1 MTFKELFA
9 SVKKKFLEHPE
20 IVIDRE
26 RLSVNITD
34 IFGNSFYILWDN
46 NKISVEP
53 FEYRDNDVHIIA
65 SQHDLIL
72 LFTERQ
78 YLFATNQEL
87 NIRGSFDDV
96 MAFQRILSYITKDNF
111 YVVQE
116 EMILN
121 LLRNQSVVKQ
131 DLEIIMQALHLLL
144 SNNLIGM
151 TEKISIGKELG
162 ADSCLGSSD

>member
-111 YVVQE
+111 YVVQAE
-116 EMILN
+116 TSINWPFPIWKSGNCLYGRFKNGFGKHPVRMRQNWMYSVKHFQVEMQSALN
-121 LLRNQSVVKQ
+121 
-131 DLEIIMQALHLLL
+131 
-144 SNNLIGM
+144 
-151 TEKISIGKELG
+151 
-162 ADSCLGSSD
+162 SC

>member
-121 LLRNQSVVKQ
+121 LLRNQSAVKQ

-151 TEKISIGKELG
+151 TEKISIGKESR
-162 ADSCLGSSD
+162 ADSRLGFSD